1 MLEINIRIMNTR
13 TFLLNLAE
21 CVCVCVFQCG
31 VNQFTPRILL
41 RNVPGKHHVAA
52 LSSLPQDVSGLASP
66 APHSLP
72 VMRDLFMPCQGSGN
86 EKMHEAQS
94 RLRRSLASELLLRD
108 GHYLQGLPPD
118 RFYDLVSILKE

>member
-1 MLEINIRIMNTR
+1 MNTR

-41 RNVPGKHHVAA
+41 GNVPGKHRVAA

-72 VMRDLFMPCQGSGN
+72 VMRDLFTPCQGSGN
-86 EKMHEAQS
+86 EETHEAQS
-94 RLRRSLASELLLRD
+94 RLRRGLASELLLTD

-118 RFYDLVSILKE
+118 RFYDLILKE